1 MKKYTHPEMRSK
13 FALKD
18 YFLVN
23 ADFQYYMN
31 EMPDS
36 YTSMLSGNK
45 ADFQYYMNEMPDS
58 YISMLCSIFAF
69 HSGNMES
76 NPFMQM
82 IEVFVDHKGVTGRK
96 ENIES
101 NPLMQMIEVFA
112 DHKGVTGW
120 KENYES
126 LHKGDS

>member
-18 YFLVN
+18 YFPVN
-23 ADFQYYMN
+23 
-31 EMPDS
+31 
-36 YTSMLSGNK
+36 

-76 NPFMQM
+76 NPLMQM
-82 IEVFVDHKGVTGRK
+82 IEVFV
-96 ENIES
+96 
-101 NPLMQMIEVFA
+101 